1 MSLSFDTCVLIDILR
16 GRRPEFR
23 EQLRLLLVDE
33 TPLHLCTFAF
43 HELMYGAEI
52 SARPNVQRE
61 RALEVCGFFKTADW
75 TVDDAWATARLRA
88 ELRGRGQPIGAI
100 DALIAGQALAR
111 GWTLV
116 TSNVR
121 EFARVEGLEIQDWSR
136 P

>member
-16 GRRPEFR
+16 DRRPGFR
-23 EQLRLLLVDE
+23 ERLRLLLVDE
-33 TPLHLCTFAF
+33 TPLHLCAFAF
-43 HELMYGAEI
+43 HELMFGVEV
-52 SARPNVQRE
+52 SARPAFQRD
-61 RALEVCGFFKTADW
+61 RAIEVCGFFKIADW
-75 TVDDAWATARLRA
+75 TIDDAWATARLRA
-88 ELRGRGQPIGAI
+88 ALKARGQPIGAI

-121 EFARVEGLEIQDWSR
+121 EFSRVEGLEIQDWSQ